1 MPALSHLGG
10 VILAGGQARRF
21 GGEKAMAPFQGR
33 PLIDA
38 VIDRFADCAAIAV
51 STPPHT
57 GAAAHAQRRAIDV
70 IHDDPA
76 FPRGPLSGVCAA
88 LVWAHARGFDLLA
101 TAPCDTPLLP
111 HDLFQRLIDA
121 LGEADAAYAATADG
135 DHPLCAVW
143 RTGVLEPLQNTLR
156 SGAHPSIRAFLQ
168 NSSNRVVFSGD
179 DAFAN
184 VNTPADLARLAV
196 K

>member
-38 VIDRFADCAAIAV
+38 VIDRLTDCAAIAV
-51 STPPHT
+51 STPPHSA
-57 GAAAHAQRRAIDV
+57 AAAHAQTRGIEA

-76 FPRGPLSGVCAA
+76 LPRGPLSGVCAA
-88 LVWAHARGFDLLA
+88 LAWANARGFDLLA

-111 HDLFQRLIDA
+111 NDLFQRLIDA

-143 RTGVLEPLQNTLR
+143 RTSLLAPLQKTLR

-168 NSSNRVVFSGD
+168 DRSNRVIFADGS
-179 DAFAN
+179 AFAN
-184 VNTPADLARLAV
+184 MNTAADLARLAG